1 MMRISLQATAALLCA
16 VLAGCTSSPPPP
28 AVVAAPSAGPVSFDG
43 VYYGTTQLV
52 RGSGMSC
59 GTRDMLTLRVANNAF
74 RYTLNQ
80 PQVVWQATQALD
92 VAIAP
97 DGSFQSQSGT
107 ASMRGSV
114 GGGHMQGEINGD
126 ACGFAFEADNSG
138 TW

>member
-1 MMRISLQATAALLCA
+1 
-16 VLAGCTSSPPPP
+16 
-28 AVVAAPSAGPVSFDG
+28 
-43 VYYGTTQLV
+43 
-52 RGSGMSC
+52 MSC
-59 GTRDMLTLRVANNAF
+59 GTRDMLTLRVANNTF
-74 RYTLNQ
+74 HYTLSQ
-80 PQVVWQATQALD
+80 PQVVWQTVRAFD

-126 ACGFAFEADNSG
+126 ACGFAFEADSSG